1 MVWIDLSSIFFMLL
15 FYFVLVRGIGDMS
28 EELLYLTERLLHY
41 NEIFLKN
48 YLEGRETGMTPDF
61 HHVIKPFADEVKEVN
76 VNWNEAMKK
85 WLPLAKNTKHL
96 HLNQIDTAS
105 AHIDQLS
112 VQSFFPETSK
122 SRFLNI
128 HRTVEYILTE
138 VIKELNK

>member
-1 MVWIDLSSIFFMLL
+1 
-15 FYFVLVRGIGDMS
+15 MS
-28 EELLYLTERLLHY
+28 EEILNLTQRLLHY
-41 NEIFLKN
+41 NEKFLKN
-48 YLEGRETGMTPDF
+48 YLDGRETGMTPDF

-76 VNWNEAMKK
+76 VKWNKAMKK
-85 WLPLAKNTKHL
+85 WLPSAINTKHL

-122 SRFLNI
+122 SRFLNTQ
-128 HRTVEYILTE
+128 RTVEYILLE